1 METAVAVAII
11 YTAAGLLMFLVNR
24 KWKYIFLPFLYA
36 IFGAVIG
43 IIDGSVLCKIYC
55 SIKYLAA
62 TLAAVYISVPYSLSK
77 RRTAYMACMQA
88 LLICYTKLSRNN
100 RVLPIFV
107 A

>member
-43 IIDGSVLCKIYC
+43 IIDGCVLCKIC
-55 SIKYLAA
+55 CFIKYLAA